1 MKISPC
7 DCRRLDIIT
16 PTTRHDPI
24 TRVGLFCPDCA
35 QRQGSKIMFEITSKQ
50 MLNRRRIL
58 KLMSGT
64 AVGAA
69 LTKLAPDLVS
79 AALAASPAIPAVTA
93 RFSMVSYT
101 NHTWPIIG
109 IRNGFFDDVGIKLQP
124 ADGRI
129 VFENQTVPILE
140 NNEVDIGTIFVGV
153 LTPALDKI
161 KNIHPFLIHSYW
173 QGNTILTGP
182 NSGFKTVDDLI
193 AEGKTF
199 LEAAKLT
206 VEQLKGHK
214 LTVPPTISTRPWL
227 EFVYGFAGMKLED
240 SELVMLEDPNAVQ
253 LAVSGGS
260 SFAAPAGAVQ
270 IYQLQFQANWR
281 PLISTRQMVKYAG
294 GTGGA
299 PVQKILNYDGF
310 AATSEY
316 IAANK
321 DTIHRFNSA
330 LYRTMAGM
338 FGANQTAELEKQ
350 IPFVN
355 SANGSTLDT
364 AALKFIFS
372 QLDPFFPWEAQTR
385 LWADSSDPLFYK
397 NVYGYQVQKFIDDK
411 TIAAANY
418 DLDELFV
425 AKSIWQ
431 EAVEMKAKATS
442 LAAKADAAKLSDKSK
457 ALAVAGKTW
466 IERYNYLDAVRF
478 LETALS

>member
-1 MKISPC
+1 
-7 DCRRLDIIT
+7 
-16 PTTRHDPI
+16 
-24 TRVGLFCPDCA
+24 
-35 QRQGSKIMFEITSKQ
+35 MFERTSNQ
-50 MLNRRRIL
+50 MLDRRRML
-58 KLMSGT
+58 KLVGGS
-64 AVGAA
+64 AAGAA
-69 LTKLAPDLVS
+69 LLNLAPGS
-79 AALAASPAIPAVTA
+79 IARALAAAPEIPAVTT

-129 VFENQTVPILE
+129 VFENQTVPVLE
-140 NNEVDIGTIFVGV
+140 NGEVDISTIFVGV

-182 NSGFKTVDDLI
+182 DSGFKTVDDFMG
-193 AEGKTF
+193 EGKTF

-206 VEQLKGHK
+206 VEQMKGRK

-260 SFAAPAGAVQ
+260 PFAAPAGAVQ

-294 GTGGA
+294 GEGGA

-310 AATSEY
+310 AATSDY

-330 LYRTMAGM
+330 LYRTMAGV
-338 FGANQTAELEKQ
+338 FGPNQMTELEKQ
-350 IPFVN
+350 VPFVN
-355 SANGSTLDT
+355 AANGSTLD
-364 AALKFIFS
+364 AAAIKFIFS
-372 QLDPFFPWEAQTR
+372 QLDPFFPWEAQPR
-385 LWADSSDPLFYK
+385 LWADAGDPLYYK
-397 NVYGYQVQKFIDDK
+397 NVYTYQVQKFIDDK
-411 TIAAANY
+411 TIAPGKY

-431 EAVEMKAKATS
+431 EAMAMKDQAAS
-442 LAAKADAAKLSDKSK
+442 LAAKADAAKLSDKSR
-457 ALAVAGKTW
+457 ALAEAGKTW
-466 IERYNYLDAVRF
+466 SARYNYLDAVRF
-478 LETALS
+478 LEAALS